1 MQSLMA
7 CEEQRQNND
16 SGVPDSSAL
25 TLDDH
30 ALCPFLSYAAFSDVS
45 DEQSL
50 LSVSSC
56 YK

>member
-1 MQSLMA
+1 MA